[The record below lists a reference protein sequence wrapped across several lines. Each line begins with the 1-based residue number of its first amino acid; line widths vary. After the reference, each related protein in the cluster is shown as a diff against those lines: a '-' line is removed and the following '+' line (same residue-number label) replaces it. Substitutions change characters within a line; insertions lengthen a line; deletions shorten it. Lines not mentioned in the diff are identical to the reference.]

1 MIPVNRASKTNAMKY
16 VLTAALLF
24 LLHLANAQHHQLHK
38 FWETDTIVAIPE
50 SVLPYS
56 KDVMFVSL
64 IDGAPWEADGRGG
77 VAIMDRDGKN
87 YRGDWVKGLN
97 APKGMGVYGDHLYV
111 ADLSDVV
118 VIDTRSGTIEKRIAI
133 PGGSGL
139 NDITVSDAGS
149 VYVSDSRTGRVW
161 KIDEDRP
168 QLFLDSIAGV
178 NGLKAVGKDLLVL
191 GGKSFLRV
199 DAGKQV
205 TKIAELPQ
213 GGDGIEPVGNGDYL
227 ATSWSGFIYY
237 VHADG
242 RVETLLDT
250 SKEKKNTAD
259 IGYDPV
265 KRIVYVPTFNA
276 KTVVAYELK

>member
-1 MIPVNRASKTNAMKY
+1 MKY
-16 VLTAALLF
+16 LFTAAFAF
-24 LLHLANAQHHQLHK
+24 LLLTVNAQQHQLQK
-38 FWETDTIVAIPE
+38 LWETDTIVAIPE
-50 SVLPYS
+50 SVLPS
-56 KDVMFVSL
+56 QDVMFVSL
-64 IDGAPWEADGRGG
+64 IDGAPWDADGRGG
-77 VAIMDRDGKN
+77 VAKIDRDGKN
-87 YRGDWVKGLN
+87 YNGKWISGLN
-97 APKGMGVYGDHLYV
+97 APKGLGVFGNRLYV

-118 VIDTRSGTIEKRIAI
+118 VIDIKNGSILKRIAI

-139 NDITVSDAGS
+139 NDVTVSDGGS

-161 KIDEDRP
+161 KIDNDVP

-178 NGLKAVGKDLLVL
+178 NGLKAVGDDLLVL
-191 GGKSFLRV
+191 GGKSFIRV
-199 DAGKQV
+199 SPQKQV

-213 GGDGIEPVGNGDYL
+213 GGDGIEPIGNGDYI
-227 ATSWSGFIYY
+227 ATSWSGFVYY
-237 VHADG
+237 VYADG

-276 KTVVAYELK
+276 KTVVAYELR